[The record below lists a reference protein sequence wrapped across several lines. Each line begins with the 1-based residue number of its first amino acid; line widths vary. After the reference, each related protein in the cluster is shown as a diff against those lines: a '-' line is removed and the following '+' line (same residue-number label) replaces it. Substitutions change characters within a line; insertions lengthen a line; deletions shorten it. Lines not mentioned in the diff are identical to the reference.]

1 MNIEFYNTFLAT
13 LVVIA
18 QIWFF
23 VVLGALLLAKKSKQ
37 KCGLVTFVANNYLWI
52 TLAFSVA
59 GFLGSLGY
67 SEIIGFTP
75 CKLCW
80 FQRITLY
87 PVMILSAVGLY
98 KKDQKV
104 LPDYIITL
112 MIIGS
117 LIGMFHLYLQFT
129 PNTLDCATT
138 GQGVSCSKNWVRE
151 WGYITIPMMCLTAHL
166 NTLLAAVVSKLENK

>member
-1 MNIEFYNTFLAT
+1 MNIETYNLFLAS
-13 LVVIA
+13 LVLGA
-18 QIWFF
+18 QIWFLF
-23 VVLGALLLAKKSKQ
+23 LLVTILFNKKAKKDDALLSFVSK
-37 KCGLVTFVANNYLWI
+37 NYLWF

-87 PVMILSAVGLY
+87 PVLILSALGLY
-98 KKDQKV
+98 KKDQKS
-104 LPDYIITL
+104 LPDYIIAL

-117 LIGMFHLYLQFT
+117 VIGVYHLFLQFT
-129 PNTLDCATT
+129 PNGLDCATT
-138 GQGVSCSKNWVRE
+138 GQGVSCSKNWVRV

-166 NTLLAAVVSKLENK
+166 NTMLAAITHKLK

>member
-1 MNIEFYNTFLAT
+1 MNIETYNLFLAS
-13 LVVIA
+13 LVLLA
-18 QIWFF
+18 QIWFVF
-23 VVLGALLLAKKSKQ
+23 VLISLGMQKFSKKKDP
-37 KCGLVTFVANNYLWI
+37 LVSFVANNYLWI

-59 GFLGSLGY
+59 GLLGSLGY
-67 SEIIGFTP
+67 SEGFGFTP

-87 PVMILSAVGLY
+87 PVVVLSALGLY

-117 LIGMFHLYLQFT
+117 LIGIFHLYLQFM
-129 PNTLDCATT
+129 PNSLDCATT
-138 GQGVSCSKNWVRE
+138 GQGVSCSKNWVRI

-166 NTLLAAVVSKLENK
+166 NTMLAAVCAKQDK